1 MEKTHEIVKLAKQKT
16 EVKVEFATSVIEDM
30 EKHQKKISF
39 YSVAKEAGVSKSFL
53 YSNDS
58 LRAKIIAIRDNK
70 ENGVLTQANA
80 QTLVS
85 ALRKEIERLQKE
97 LKNYQTDRLWK
108 AKYEDLKQENKL
120 LKKRIEILAGKQY

>member
-1 MEKTHEIVKLAKQKT
+1 MDKTHEIVKLAKQKT
-16 EVKVEFATSVIEDM
+16 EVKVEFVTSVIEDM

-53 YSNDS
+53 YSNDT

-70 ENGVLTQANA
+70 EKGALSQDNA
-80 QTLVS
+80 QTLVA

-97 LKNYQTDRLWK
+97 LKEYQTDRLWK

>member
-16 EVKVEFATSVIEDM
+16 EVKVEFVTSVIEDM